1 MRAIIFPGQGSQYI
15 GMGLDLYD
23 KFDSVKKIFDKV
35 DKTLGFSLS
44 DIIFNGPEIKL
55 KETKYTQPAI
65 MVVGVSIFNVLKYN
79 FNIILIITYEK
90 FNIDM

>member
-23 KFDSVKKIFDKV
+23 KFDLVKKIFDKV

-44 DIIFNGPEIKL
+44 DIIFNGPETKL
-55 KETKYTQPAI
+55 KQTQNTQPAI
-65 MVVGVSIFNVLKYN
+65 MVVGVSIFNVLKHN
-79 FNIILIITYEK
+79 FNMNFNESK
-90 FNIDM
+90 FFIS

>member
-23 KFDSVKKIFDKV
+23 KFDLVKKIFDKV

-44 DIIFNGPEIKL
+44 DIIFNGPEIK
-55 KETKYTQPAI
+55 
-65 MVVGVSIFNVLKYN
+65 
-79 FNIILIITYEK
+79 
-90 FNIDM
+90 